1 MVGLT
6 PLIHALAERA
16 VNLDTFLPPGSQ
28 SFYFPSSSVAVRQ
41 HFLPG
46 HERPLKYT
54 GPGPFPAITGSLR
67 GRNKVLSRIFRF
79 GEFALDMDRY
89 QLQRRGF
96 DVRLENLPLRLLM
109 LLLNRRGQIVSRR
122 EIEEELWGRDVF
134 VDVEQGINTAIR
146 KIRQVLRDH
155 PEKPRYLQTVVGK
168 GYRFIAVEVVEEE
181 TAGPSAA
188 ISKTGNGGVA
198 VTLEQLGQAIL
209 SAAGLDGVPPNRL
222 RPEFFAR
229 GERSDDPENLR
240 PVQVGPDSQQG

>member
-1 MVGLT
+1 M
-6 PLIHALAERA
+6 
-16 VNLDTFLPPGSQ
+16 
-28 SFYFPSSSVAVRQ
+28 
-41 HFLPG
+41 
-46 HERPLKYT
+46 
-54 GPGPFPAITGSLR
+54 
-67 GRNKVLSRIFRF
+67 LSRIFRF
-79 GEFALDMDRY
+79 GEFALAMDRY

-168 GYRFIAVEVVEEE
+168 GYRFIAVEVVEDE
-181 TAGPSAA
+181 TAGPGAA
-188 ISKTGNGGVA
+188 ISETGNGSVA

-222 RPEFFAR
+222 RPELFAR